1 MQSLESYISQRTLRV
16 KQEHEYSELKIIN
29 AGVPQGRV
37 FGPIL
42 YLSYTCNIPVA
53 ENIKLAT
60 FADDTAVLAVGNT
73 IEETT
78 ANLQNATDI
87 IHAWTRKWRIKINE
101 VKSIH
106 VNFTNRKINYHPVEL
121 NNNTIP
127 CKETAKYLG
136 LNLDA
141 KLKWKEHVKKKTE
154 ESKLKYKNMYWLL
167 GRNSQLS
174 IRNKVL
180 VYKQVLKQVWTYGLQ
195 LWGCTK
201 ESNYACLQRFQN

>member
-1 MQSLESYISQRTLRV
+1 M
-16 KQEHEYSELKIIN
+16 
-29 AGVPQGRV
+29 
-37 FGPIL
+37 
-42 YLSYTCNIPVA
+42 
-53 ENIKLAT
+53 
-60 FADDTAVLAVGNT
+60 LAVGNT
-73 IEETT
+73 IEKTT
-78 ANLQNATDI
+78 ANLQSAIDNI
-87 IHAWTRKWRIKINE
+87 YAWSTKWRIKINE

-106 VNFTNRKINYHPVEL
+106 VNFTNRKVNYHTVEL

-136 LNLDA
+136 LNLDT
-141 KLKWKEHVKKKTE
+141 KLKWKEHIKKKTD

-180 VYKQVLKQVWTYGLQ
+180 VYKQVLKPVWTYGLQ

-201 ESNYACLQRFQN
+201 ESNYTCLQRFQNRVLRNIVNAPWYVRNEDLHRELEVKTVKEKIKKDARSHEERLHKHPNVEVLLLLDNQNLVCRL